1 MPRLITSVLLGI
13 ACALVAQSATTGC
26 MPEPPSDGPGAGVAG
41 TAASDQALSSAFA
54 TTMAGLAPVGWWR
67 LGESTGSAADSS
79 GNGHSGTY
87 HNFLSTQRGI
97 AGAVA
102 GDSDGAIQVTPAAS
116 PNCTNSPFVDVA
128 DNDDVSL
135 TRAQDSFDRSV
146 APGSTWG
153 AADHGGSW
161 TAEVT
166 TTGSF
171 YSVDGSHALIAESTA
186 ATWQI
191 GLPVSRKDADIQVRA
206 SWSQAAAGGALTP
219 LTIVAR
225 RIDNANAYRAALQE
239 NPGGQLDL
247 KISKVVAGTT
257 TVLAT
262 ASAIGTYSLH
272 GAGTADDDWWY
283 VRFQLEGTSLRAR
296 AWKLGTTE
304 PTTWTATA
312 TDSSITAAGNIGIRS
327 TNSGTTSLPTVAFEG
342 FRVQSVGM
350 TVHAFM
356 KPTAL
361 DFNGGS
367 FVHWLGKGED
377 PQMEWAFRFYPSSDP
392 DRPKR
397 VSGYIW
403 NPTACCG
410 FPTNQG
416 AGAYFQDPA
425 LAAGTWYEVVV
436 VYDPGDHLDTQAGV
450 TIYRDGQCESGTRC
464 AGTPSPGVLY
474 SNSLFVVYPLNGTSP
489 LRIGTRD
496 CGSFFTGGL
505 DEVAVFDRR
514 LTATEISA
522 LHAQSQ

>member
-1 MPRLITSVLLGI
+1 VLRGI
-13 ACALVAQSATTGC
+13 ACVPVALSAAAGC
-26 MPEPPSDGPGAGVAG
+26 TAAPSSDAPGAAAVG
-41 TAASDQALSSAFA
+41 TASSDQALSSAFA
-54 TTMAGLAPVGWWR
+54 VTMASLAPVGWWR
-67 LGESTGSAADSS
+67 LGETTGSAADSS
-79 GNGHSGTY
+79 GNGHIGTY

-97 AGAVA
+97 AGAIA
-102 GDSDGAIQVTPAAS
+102 GDSDGAIQVTPVAS
-116 PNCTNSPFVDVA
+116 PSCANSPFVDVA
-128 DNDDVSL
+128 DNDSVSL
-135 TRAQDSFDRSV
+135 TQAQDSFDRSV
-146 APGSTWG
+146 ALGSTWG
-153 AADHGGSW
+153 TADHGGGW
-161 TAEVT
+161 TAEV

-171 YSVDGSHALIAESTA
+171 YSVDGSHALIAETTA
-186 ATWQI
+186 GTWQI

-206 SWSQAAAGGALTP
+206 SWSQAAVGGALTP
-219 LTIVAR
+219 LAIVAR
-225 RIDNANAYRAALQE
+225 RIDNANAYRAEIRE

-247 KISKVVAGTT
+247 RIVKLVAGTS
-257 TVLAT
+257 TVLQTAT
-262 ASAIGTYSLH
+262 AIGTYSLH

-296 AWKLGTTE
+296 AWKFGTPE
-304 PTTWTATA
+304 PTTWTVTA
-312 TDSSITAAGNIGIRS
+312 TDSSLTAAGNVSIRS
-327 TNSGTTSLPTVAFEG
+327 ANSGTTSLPTVAFEG

-361 DFNGGS
+361 DFNGGNY
-367 FVHWLGKGED
+367 VHWLGKGED
-377 PQMEWAFRFYPSSDP
+377 PQMEWGFRFYPSSDP

-410 FPTNQG
+410 FSTNEG

-436 VYDPGDHLDTQAGV
+436 VYDPGDDLDTQAGV
-450 TIYRDGQCESGTRC
+450 TIYQDGQCESGTRC
-464 AGTPSPGVLY
+464 GGTPSPGVLY
-474 SNSLFVVYPLNGTSP
+474 SNASFVVYPLNGTSP

-514 LTATEISA
+514 LTAAEISD
-522 LHAQSQ
+522 LHTQAQ